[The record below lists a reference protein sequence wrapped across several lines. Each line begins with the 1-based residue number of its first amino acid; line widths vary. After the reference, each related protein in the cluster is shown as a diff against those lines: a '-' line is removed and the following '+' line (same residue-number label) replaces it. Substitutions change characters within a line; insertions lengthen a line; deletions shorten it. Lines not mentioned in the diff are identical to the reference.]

1 MDNTVKQRFRF
12 IAALAVL
19 LGLSASYAH
28 ARRGEGGESPRGQRP
43 AAWVSPQGE
52 NFSERAPSQAHGY
65 EHAEEPPFEVQ
76 HFRRLSPEERRQLR
90 RDIRN
95 AGREVYRTRP

>member
-12 IAALAVL
+12 IAALAGL
-19 LGLSASYAH
+19 LGLSTPYAY
-28 ARRGEGGESPRGQRP
+28 ARRGGEEGESPRGQRP

-52 NFSERAPSQAHGY
+52 DFGERAPSQAHGY
-65 EHAEEPPFEVQ
+65 EHAGEPPEVQ

>member
-1 MDNTVKQRFRF
+1 MKQRFRF
-12 IAALAVL
+12 IAVLAVL
-19 LGLSASYAH
+19 VGLSAPCAH
-28 ARRGEGGESPRGQRP
+28 ARRGEEGDSPRGQRP

-52 NFSERAPSQAHGY
+52 DFGERAPSQAHGY
-65 EHAEEPPFEVQ
+65 EHAGEPPFEVQ

-90 RDIRN
+90 HDIRN